1 MRYVTP
7 GLKYCI
13 SSCVTRTDVR
23 LQALECALEQ
33 NRKDSSQILSHF
45 YQLCQVQAR
54 QSALLETIS
63 KASPVV
69 VNTASLEQ
77 DSGMPL
83 PFQARVQPS
92 EAANDSLITVGDT
105 GETVQQ
111 CGFSIF
117 SEDILNRRHQQ
128 VRLTCQGLQ

>member
-1 MRYVTP
+1 M
-7 GLKYCI
+7 
-13 SSCVTRTDVR
+13 R
-23 LQALECALEQ
+23 LQALECALKE
-33 NRKDSSQILSHF
+33 NRKESSQILSHF
-45 YQLCQVQAR
+45 YQLSQIHAR

-77 DSGMPL
+77 DSEMPL

-92 EAANDSLITVGDT
+92 EAAKDSFIFVGET

-111 CGFSIF
+111 CEFSIF
-117 SEDILNRRHQQ
+117 SEDILN
-128 VRLTCQGLQ
+128 